1 MNKFFSYLILCFL
14 ISFSSAK
21 ACDFKRIQYGEKT
34 QDLKLNIFAP
44 TFKDNFGGEKYVVP
58 IQELCPENEDLFG
71 TTINYLFI
79 DEKLSQIFLERF
91 GMNDTALMDFTEK
104 KYGKIIL
111 PQDLKREDWRGKEY
125 WNLKDETVTFI
136 SVNVHGGRKIEI
148 LELTPKLYEEKVIAY
163 AEKIGKWLDEQK

>member
-1 MNKFFSYLILCFL
+1 
-14 ISFSSAK
+14 
-21 ACDFKRIQYGEKT
+21 
-34 QDLKLNIFAP
+34 
-44 TFKDNFGGEKYVVP
+44 
-58 IQELCPENEDLFG
+58 
-71 TTINYLFI
+71 
-79 DEKLSQIFLERF
+79 
-91 GMNDTALMDFTEK
+91 MNDTALMDFTEK

>member
-14 ISFSSAK
+14 ISISSAI
-21 ACDFKRIQYGEKT
+21 ACDFKKIQYGEKT
-34 QDLKLNIFAP
+34 QDLTLNIFAP

-58 IQELCPENEDLFG
+58 IQELCPENKDLFG

-104 KYGKIIL
+104 NMEKLFY
-111 PQDLKREDWRGKEY
+111 LK
-125 WNLKDETVTFI
+125 T
-136 SVNVHGGRKIEI
+136 
-148 LELTPKLYEEKVIAY
+148 
-163 AEKIGKWLDEQK
+163 